1 MFSNAEIFFILRP
14 FNFYRYQHL
23 INRSYIMRK
32 LILPFLLVSVGLVSC
47 KKETT
52 DISEINQGNQFYRT
66 EIGKYII
73 YNYDSTIYD
82 DLLGGAFPYQGQVR
96 YFTAD
101 TFRDNQGRLSYRVVV
116 EKRRNDT
123 DPFIPNDV
131 ISVTP
136 SADHVEVYQKN
147 LKFIKLVFPVSNG
160 KSWNGNAMLPLQDQ
174 DYKEEYDN
182 DKWNYTYSNFD
193 TDFDPGNNLYEHTV
207 TVNQIDDALNNPDVD
222 STAYA
227 YRNFS
232 KEIYAYGVGM
242 IYKERV
248 FWTFQPK
255 VGSSGGSGHRKGYG
269 VVMKAVYN
277 N

>member
-1 MFSNAEIFFILRP
+1 
-14 FNFYRYQHL
+14 
-23 INRSYIMRK
+23 MRK

-82 DLLGGAFPYQGQVR
+82 DLLGEAFPYQGQVR
-96 YFTAD
+96 YTTKD

-123 DPFIPNDV
+123 DPFLPNDV
-131 ISVTP
+131 ITVTP
-136 SADHVEVYQKN
+136 AADHVEVYQKN
-147 LKFIKLVFPVSNG
+147 LRFIKMTFPVSNG
-160 KSWNGNAMLPLQDQ
+160 KSWNGNAMIPLDDQ

-182 DKWNYTYSNFD
+182 DKWVYTYSDFD

-232 KEIYAYGVGM
+232 KEVYAYGVGM
-242 IYKERV
+242 IYRERT

-269 VVMKAVYN
+269 VVMKAVSN